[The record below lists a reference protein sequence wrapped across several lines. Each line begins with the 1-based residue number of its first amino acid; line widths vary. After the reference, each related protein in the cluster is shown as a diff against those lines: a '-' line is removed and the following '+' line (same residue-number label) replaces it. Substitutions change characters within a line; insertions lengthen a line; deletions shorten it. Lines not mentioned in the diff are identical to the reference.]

1 MRWRARFPRGQVLV
15 FLLPLLAVLG
25 AAAWWAFE
33 AGQAVTEKQ
42 RLRDAAE
49 AAALSGAVWQAR
61 SLNFAA
67 AMNRAVIANEAVIA
81 QSVSL
86 RSWSDYMNRLLPTAS
101 ALTAYVPY
109 LNAATATLQAES
121 SGASLATVL
130 RAQADQR
137 LHERFARAEKLAL
150 EAPVKM
156 LGPLVLCIFPCTFLV
171 LAFPLVMRFLGE
183 G

>member
-1 MRWRARFPRGQVLV
+1 
-15 FLLPLLAVLG
+15 
-25 AAAWWAFE
+25 
-33 AGQAVTEKQ
+33 
-42 RLRDAAE
+42 
-49 AAALSGAVWQAR
+49 
-61 SLNFAA
+61 
-67 AMNRAVIANEAVIA
+67 MNRAVIANEAVIA

>member
-1 MRWRARFPRGQVLV
+1 MRRRARFPRGQVLV

-42 RLRDAAE
+42 RLRDVAE

-86 RSWSDYMNRLLPTAS
+86 RSWSDYMSRLLPTAA
-101 ALTAYVPY
+101 ALTTYVPY
-109 LNAATATLQAES
+109 LNAAAATFGRYVSMLMMADVF
-121 SGASLATVL
+121 AAT
-130 RAQADQR
+130 
-137 LHERFARAEKLAL
+137 H
-150 EAPVKM
+150 
-156 LGPLVLCIFPCTFLV
+156 
-171 LAFPLVMRFLGE
+171 
-183 G
+183 